1 MSGALFCGYVAFND
15 LSIKI
20 CVFLKRRPLGACSH
34 HLLRPLVPRSVGG
47 PVGLWGALLGPRA
60 APSTGSPKPSGSAA
74 CSVGRMGLQAADPE
88 EKRHEPP
95 CECLFT
101 SGQIRAAVEADLVV
115 SRASGDPSGR
125 GWSPG
130 PRSRLRGIITAF
142 PSCCPSPRQPGQ
154 PDPGPDP
161 SWPGSPPATPQH
173 CPPDPQPG
181 RRPPVRVLHWSC
193 HPTLRHQ
200 PTSPARPGLVRPL
213 KASLRSWG

>member
-1 MSGALFCGYVAFND
+1 M
-15 LSIKI
+15 LS
-20 CVFLKRRPLGACSH
+20 PPSE
-34 HLLRPLVPRSVGG
+34 
-47 PVGLWGALLGPRA
+47 
-60 APSTGSPKPSGSAA
+60 APSPTERGGTGGSL
-74 CSVGRMGLQAADPE
+74 GGLARAQSCALHREPQAVQIRCLQRGAHGAPALG

-95 CECLFT
+95 RECPFT
-101 SGQIRAAVEADLVV
+101 SGQIRAAVEADLKV

-130 PRSRLRGIITAF
+130 PRSCLRGIITAF
-142 PSCCPSPRQPGQ
+142 PSCFPSPRQPGQ
-154 PDPGPDP
+154 PDPGPGP

-200 PTSPARPGLVRPL
+200 PTSPARPVLVRPL
-213 KASLRSWG
+213 RASLRSWG